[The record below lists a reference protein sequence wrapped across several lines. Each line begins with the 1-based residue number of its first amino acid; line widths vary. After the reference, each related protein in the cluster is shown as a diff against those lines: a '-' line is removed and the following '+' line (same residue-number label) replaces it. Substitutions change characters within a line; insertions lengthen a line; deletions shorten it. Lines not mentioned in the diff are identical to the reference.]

1 MRDFVKTPPMA
12 VWVATV
18 PLIGNPWESLGCG
31 ELVSIRDG
39 DIVVRDQAVGAGCHA
54 L

>member
-1 MRDFVKTPPMA
+1 MRDFVKAPPMA
-12 VWVATV
+12 VWLATV
-18 PLIGNPWESLGCG
+18 PLTGNPWESLGCG